1 MKVLEN
7 RIYRHFKGNNYKVLC
22 VAMHTETQ
30 EMMVVY
36 QALYGDYKYFVRPY
50 DMFVS
55 KVDHDKYPDVKQ
67 KYRFE
72 LVEEQAQVQCH
83 LVKNGQTVQID
94 TSRQSFYLL
103 SRQKV
108 QHSAE
113 SLDMQA

>member
-7 RIYRHFKGNNYKVLC
+7 RIYRHFKGNSYKVLC

-67 KYRFE
+67 EYRFE
-72 LVEEQAQVQCH
+72 LVEE
-83 LVKNGQTVQID
+83 
-94 TSRQSFYLL
+94 
-103 SRQKV
+103 
-108 QHSAE
+108 
-113 SLDMQA
+113 